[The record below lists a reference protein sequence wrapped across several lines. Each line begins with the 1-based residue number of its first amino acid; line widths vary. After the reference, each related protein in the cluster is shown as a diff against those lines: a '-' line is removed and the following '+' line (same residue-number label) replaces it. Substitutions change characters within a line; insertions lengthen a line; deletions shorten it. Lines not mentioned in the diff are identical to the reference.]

1 VSKYKNPFEGPFKVV
16 KDKKIKIV
24 KRKSAYSSKPLPND
38 NLSQIFKDF
47 IRIVKKR
54 INDNI

>member
-1 VSKYKNPFEGPFKVV
+1 MSKYKNPFEGPFKVV

-38 NLSQIFKDF
+38 KIKKKSEPDDGWSG
-47 IRIVKKR
+47 IV
-54 INDNI
+54 